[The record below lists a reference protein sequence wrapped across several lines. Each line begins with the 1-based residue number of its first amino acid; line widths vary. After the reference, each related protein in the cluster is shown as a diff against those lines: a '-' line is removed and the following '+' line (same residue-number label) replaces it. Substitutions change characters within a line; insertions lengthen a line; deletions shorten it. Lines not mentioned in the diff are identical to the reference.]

1 MEAVLDS
8 PLRCR
13 EAEDPGIQ
21 LGGEKRYF
29 KANGCALQKVS
40 LIKAKWKREAL
51 RRETEKHPN
60 TWQGN
65 LSMPFP
71 GKSCFLQ
78 HLLFPR
84 GSNAGVPGSIFRRG
98 DHPSQRT
105 AWAQARRVLFL
116 WIYDVRT
123 AAVQSSCMLP
133 TIHLL
138 FYGMFNAAVG
148 YKEDQ
153 VHCNASKT

>member
-21 LGGEKRYF
+21 LGEEKRYF

-84 GSNAGVPGSIFRRG
+84 GAMLGSREAFSGEVTTLHRG
-98 DHPSQRT
+98 QPEHKPEECC
-105 AWAQARRVLFL
+105 F
-116 WIYDVRT
+116 
-123 AAVQSSCMLP
+123 C
-133 TIHLL
+133 
-138 FYGMFNAAVG
+138 G
-148 YKEDQ
+148 YMM
-153 VHCNASKT
+153 